1 MKIDRAGFPFIAAA
15 LVPAVGLAAAK
26 RYKSSAGLALLT
38 GFLTYFFRDPE
49 RQVPVEPGLVV
60 SPADGRIM
68 IAGPSDGRWAPPGD
82 WLQVTIFLSPMDVHI
97 NRTPVGGRVTRIH
110 YRPGTFLPAY
120 DESANDNELNE
131 IWLDHDGRTVVFRQ
145 VVGML
150 ARRIVCRVVGRRR
163 ARARR
168 SRRADEVRLAHG
180 RLPADGRPAPGLRSA
195 IASSAA
201 RRSSPSWGRPVLGS
215 LPLRRR
221 EDRPHRFRRGVYLLP
236 SLFTVA
242 NLFCGYAC
250 VVYATRAD
258 FDTAALFIGVAMVL
272 DTLDGLIARL
282 TNSTSAFGVQLDSL
296 ADVVSF
302 GMAPAILAFT
312 WGLWPLK
319 RLGWAAG
326 FIYVTA
332 AAMRLARFNIQTTT
346 AADKR
351 HFVGLPSPAAGAVI
365 ASTVYLWPDGPA
377 GVARGAAGAG
387 DGAGAGVP
395 DGQHDPLPQRQG
407 DRRRLAAVRISRC
420 SWPRW

>member
-1 MKIDRAGFPFIAAA
+1 MKFGSR
-15 LVPAVGLAAAK
+15 
-26 RYKSSAGLALLT
+26 
-38 GFLTYFFRDPE
+38 
-49 RQVPVEPGLVV
+49 
-60 SPADGRIM
+60 
-68 IAGPSDGRWAPPGD
+68 
-82 WLQVTIFLSPMDVHI
+82 MDV
-97 NRTPVGGRVTRIH
+97 
-110 YRPGTFLPAY
+110 FLP
-120 DESANDNELNE
+120 
-131 IWLDHDGRTVVFRQ
+131 H
-145 VVGML
+145 
-150 ARRIVCRVVGRRR
+150 
-163 ARARR
+163 
-168 SRRADEVRLAHG
+168 
-180 RLPADGRPAPGLRSA
+180 GRPAPGRG
-195 IASSAA
+195 
-201 RRSSPSWGRPVLGS
+201 RRSRRRRRDRPRHPGAGRCSVACRS
-215 LPLRRR
+215 RRR

-365 ASTVYLWPDGPA
+365 ASTVYLWPDGLQEPRA
-377 GVARGAAGAG
+377 ALAGAG
-387 DGAGAGVP
+387 DGPGPGVP
-395 DGQHDPLPQRQG
+395 DGQHHPLPQRQG
-407 DRRRLAAVRISRC
+407 DRRRLAAVLSALSSR
-420 SWPRW
+420 RW